1 MARSPLLRRPSRAD
15 RVIARGVRVQP
26 DGSARWWRRV
36 SRHSFTRFAAF
47 GLLGLGIDVT
57 LLWLLLRFVMT
68 DRAVAVTI
76 AFAVTYG
83 VNFTLNRFFS
93 FAAHAPVS
101 GQLARFVPQ
110 VAADYLLTLAS
121 VEALAGLGLTI
132 VVARILAGGTNAVLN
147 YLAYRF
153 WTFGRRRDDGPTAPG
168 IPGP

>member
-1 MARSPLLRRPSRAD
+1 M
-15 RVIARGVRVQP
+15 QP
-26 DGSARWWRRV
+26 DRPARWWRRV
-36 SRHSFTRFAAF
+36 SRHSFTRFCVV

-57 LLWLLLRFVMT
+57 LLWLLLRFVLT

-93 FAAHAPVS
+93 FDAHSPVS
-101 GQLARFVPQ
+101 GQLARFLPQ
-110 VAADYLLTLAS
+110 VAADYLLTLAA

-153 WTFGRRRDDGPTAPG
+153 WTFGRRRDDGPTAG
-168 IPGP
+168 IARP